1 MNKKLT
7 IECRANETAEW
18 SRVGALENAS
28 MKDAQKFIE
37 RVKKNTG
44 PQFEYRITEQP
55 KINLPSTGDTVCCIL
70 RVDDLLRANWKM
82 FNHMHDLTYS
92 NEDKEKALKKYY
104 ENFNEIRSLINV
116 EGAYTVKKERDSI
129 ERVRDVKDSQEY
141 VEPLVTVVH
150 QEFSKINEQMSI

>member
-1 MNKKLT
+1 M
-7 IECRANETAEW
+7 
-18 SRVGALENAS
+18 
-28 MKDAQKFIE
+28 
-37 RVKKNTG
+37 
-44 PQFEYRITEQP
+44 
-55 KINLPSTGDTVCCIL
+55 KINIPSTGDTVCCIL
-70 RVDDLLRANWKM
+70 RVDDLLRTNWKM